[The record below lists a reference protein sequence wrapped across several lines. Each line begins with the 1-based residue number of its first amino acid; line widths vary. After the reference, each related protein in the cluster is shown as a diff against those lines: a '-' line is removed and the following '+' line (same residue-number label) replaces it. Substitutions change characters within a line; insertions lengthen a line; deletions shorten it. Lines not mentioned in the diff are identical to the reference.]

1 MTHWLKAKEAADYA
15 RVSLTSIR
23 EAVQAGDLPAYV
35 VGKSG
40 REYRLKAD
48 EVDRWLESRTWEPT
62 RTSA

>member
-23 EAVQAGDLPAYV
+23 DAVTSGELVAHP

-40 REYRLKAD
+40 REYRLTAEDVDAWLKA
-48 EVDRWLESRTWEPT
+48 RTWEP
-62 RTSA
+62 RSA